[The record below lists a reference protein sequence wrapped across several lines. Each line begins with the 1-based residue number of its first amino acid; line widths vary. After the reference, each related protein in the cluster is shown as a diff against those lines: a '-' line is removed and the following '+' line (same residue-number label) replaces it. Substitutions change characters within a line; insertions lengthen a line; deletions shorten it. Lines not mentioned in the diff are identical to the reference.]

1 MKNCENIIEIKNLS
15 KSFFRENGE
24 EFKAINDVSFS
35 LKKGESIGLIGSN
48 GSGKSTLLKILSG
61 YLKPTTGIIK
71 IKGNSIGILDVGS
84 GFHPDLTGIENINFI
99 VNQNPC
105 SNYDKLVEEIIE
117 FSDLQEFINKPVK
130 SYSSGMFMR
139 LALSTYLKM
148 NFPILFIDEVFSTGD
163 YQFQNKVK
171 EFISNKKN
179 DLTFVLA
186 SHDLNLIQTIT
197 DKSIWIKDGRIL
209 KINNSKQ
216 IVTEY
221 LVFNQK
227 KHLKELDFFEN
238 NLIKVISIDS
248 SNTEEEKNN
257 TIFFN
262 SSFNIRIKIQIK
274 KDIKITFGAKISD
287 INNLKL
293 HFDSPYFISSDFLIE
308 KKGTYLINIKYPA
321 LILSF
326 GLYKFYLEAWFGKD
340 TLIEIVS
347 GFQFEISNFLF
358 PDSNMNFDNTPA
370 ISLTPLIWEISENDN
385 YVH

>member
-24 EFKAINDVSFS
+24 EFKAINDFSFS